1 MNKRVSIFAGL
12 SLSLLS
18 LWLGAAIFFS
28 AVVAPSTFAALR
40 SFHVANMNEI
50 AGTIVTSALS
60 VINVSGVLISLSLLV
75 LLLIAARG
83 NIKRSFLAGAF
94 ALTLMALATATGH
107 WLIAARMRGLR
118 LAMVA
123 IDQVSPDDPR
133 RIAFN
138 NLHRYSVL
146 SLMLA
151 MLAALAAIILTGF
164 RANARGPEN
173 LIMKKKS
180 SILLLALVLSLS
192 LTAPAQQVEAPS
204 ANSGGSSE
212 SPEVKKRRES
222 FEIVWQTVDKS
233 FYDPNFNGVDWKAV
247 HDRYAPRVAL
257 ANSDHELYALLQLMV
272 NELHQSHFW
281 IIPPEAI
288 PKLLPKHDGDED
300 KDADETDANGDKT
313 EPETPLDRIKQ
324 RLTER
329 LSTGIGIDLR
339 VIDGSVL
346 ISRVEPGSPAARA
359 GLRPGFAISKV
370 DGKPLSEV
378 IAQIQKDPVFHDI
391 IKPEIPLVLVAN
403 YINGDLRN
411 SVLLT
416 YSDARN
422 LRRQVRITRER
433 LKGEMSSPIGNLPP
447 MYTEFEAKRLAGGLG
462 YIRFNAFV
470 PSQMKKVCAALRGMH
485 EARGI
490 IIDLRGNQGGLLGM
504 IGGLGGLVSEYTTVL
519 GSMKMRTGQSPVLVT
534 PQRSPYTGPLAILV
548 DGSTQSAAEIFAAG
562 MQETHRAVVI
572 GDVSAGNT
580 LPSGILKLP
589 TGALFQYAFGN
600 YQSPDGI
607 FLEGRG
613 VIPNWIV
620 KLNRRALLRGDPQ
633 LAAAITKL
641 HQLIAQN
648 RLPELIA
655 DVTVTA
661 PPAPKSKNEPDTEA
675 PPVQPPPPPP
685 KLIPAKPEPAAA
697 KETDSADPNR
707 PSPQQIIDRYI
718 EAAGGE
724 SALLKITSRVST
736 GTIELPMG
744 LNGTLEVYERAP
756 NRSSVIMNLDGFGV
770 VQQTF
775 NGRSRWLQDPI
786 RGYLSFPDG
795 NQETASDDIHRE
807 LRYRRMLSSLRF
819 EGKDKVGDRDCVV
832 LDHMSAGMVIERLFF
847 EVSTGLLVR
856 TNDTYLEDYRAVDG
870 VKVPFVT
877 RESPATT
884 MAITIRLKEVKQ
896 NVPIDDSKFAERPD
910 CFTKPDQ
917 SWSVVK

>member
-1 MNKRVSIFAGL
+1 MNKRASIFAGL

-50 AGTIVTSALS
+50 AGTIVTRALS
-60 VINVSGVLISLSLLV
+60 VVNVSGVLISVPLLV
-75 LLLIAARG
+75 LMLIAERK
-83 NIKRSFLAGAF
+83 NIKASFLAGAF
-94 ALTLMALATATGH
+94 ALTLMAVATATGH

-151 MLAALAAIILTGF
+151 MLAALAAIILIGF
-164 RANARGPEN
+164 RTNPRGREN
-173 LIMKKKS
+173 LVMKKKS
-180 SILLLALVLSLS
+180 SVLLLALVLSLS
-192 LTAPAQQVEAPS
+192 FTTPAQQVEVTS
-204 ANSGGSSE
+204 GNSGSSSE
-212 SPEVKKRRES
+212 SPEAKKRRES

-233 FYDPNFNGVDWKAV
+233 FYDPGFNGVDWKAV
-247 HDRYAPRVAL
+247 HDRYAPRIAL
-257 ANSDHELYALLQLMV
+257 ANSERELYGLLQLMV

-300 KDADETDANGDKT
+300 KDADDTDADKT

-324 RLTER
+324 KLTER

-378 IAQIQKDPVFHDI
+378 IAQIERDPVFHDI

-422 LRRQVRITRER
+422 LRRQVRITREK

-447 MYTEFEAKRLAGGLG
+447 MYTEFEAKRLPGGIG

-470 PSQMKKVCAALRGMH
+470 PSQMKKVCAGLRGMH
-485 EARGI
+485 DARGI

-519 GSMKMRTGQSPVLVT
+519 GSMKMRTGQSPILVT
-534 PQRSPYTGPLAILV
+534 PQRSPYTGPLAILI
-548 DGSTQSAAEIFAAG
+548 DASTQSAAEIFAAG

-572 GDVSAGNT
+572 GDISAGNT

-641 HQLIAQN
+641 HQQIAQN

-655 DVTVTA
+655 DVTASA
-661 PPAPKSKNEPDTEA
+661 PPEPKSNNEAVTEA
-675 PPVQPPPPPP
+675 PVQPPPPPP
-685 KLIPAKPEPAAA
+685 KLIPAKPESAG
-697 KETDSADPNR
+697 KETHSADLNR
-707 PSPQQIIDRYI
+707 PSPEQIIDRYI

-756 NRSSVIMNLDGFGV
+756 NRNSVIMNLDGFGV

-775 NGRSRWLQDPI
+775 NGRFRWLQDPI
-786 RGYLSFPDG
+786 RGYLSFPAG
-795 NQETASDDIHRE
+795 NQESASDDIHRE

-819 EGKDKVGDRDCVV
+819 EGKDKLGDRDCVV
-832 LDHMSAGMVIERLFF
+832 LDHMAGGIVIERLFF

-856 TNDTYLEDYRAVDG
+856 TNDTYLEDYREVDG

-896 NVPIDDSKFAERPD
+896 NVLIDDSKFAERPD

-917 SWSVVK
+917 NWSVVK